1 MEGESNAQKDE
12 KKKGPSREEKK
23 AQRLA
28 EREKKS
34 QESKSKKDEEETE
47 TFTNFGKK
55 PLIQSQTREGRQWTK
70 IRDLDESKASQKVL
84 VRGRIHTSR
93 ASGANL
99 CFLVLREKG
108 FTIQAVVAKG
118 KEVPKPMVAFVANV
132 PKESI
137 VDVEG
142 VITVPKEKVTSTTQ
156 QSVELQVHSFFVIS
170 EAETLPLQI
179 EDAAR
184 PKAVLKEQKKV
195 VKDIEQQIA
204 AVQAKLAEEKD
215 EKAHSKL
222 KEELE
227 ELEKRKSAAQKYPH
241 VKRETRLNN
250 RVVELR
256 TPANAAIFKIQS
268 AVCTLFREYLLKN
281 DFMEIHSPKIIY
293 AASEGGAEVFKVQY
307 FDRSAYL
314 AQSPQFYKQMVIC
327 SDFER
332 VFEIGPVFR
341 AENSFTHRHMTEF
354 MGLDLEMTFK
364 EHYHEVLDV
373 LDGLF
378 THMFDGLANTYAREL
393 EIVNQQYSFE
403 PLKYLKPSLRLKFAD
418 AVAMLKADGV
428 TMDDY
433 EDLNTAKEKHL
444 GRLVKEKYNTDFFI
458 LDRFPLAVR
467 PFYTMPAP
475 DDLKY
480 SNSYDFF
487 LRGEEIMSGA
497 QRVHDPKLLV
507 ERLNALKIKPSS
519 VQDYIDSFKYGAPPH
534 GGGGIGLE
542 RVVMLYLGLKNIRMS
557 SLFPRDPKRLTP

>member
-28 EREKKS
+28 EREKKT

-444 GRLVKEKYNTDFFI
+444 GRLVKAKYNTDFFI